1 MPAQSLLLLVAAGD
15 EDGRRAKIVG
25 QVDGVDQQLDA
36 DVADARVALR
46 YVDGAGQATEHY
58 PENPNGSPGGVTGLT
73 NADGRVTIM
82 MPHPERTL
90 RGVNFSWAPAQ
101 WGDRSPWRRMF
112 RNARRWL
119 G

>member
-1 MPAQSLLLLVAAGD
+1 MADDAPRLKPLGVTLEKAGD
-15 EDGRRAKIVG
+15 
-25 QVDGVDQQLDA
+25 